1 MKDKSVYPWSFR
13 TNPDA
18 VPATCTFFRIYE
30 YFDHECFILGSYI
43 NNYTK
48 LKRMSGNTFGTL
60 FRITT
65 WGESHGPFVGVVID
79 GCPAGIALD
88 GSDIQKELDRRRP
101 GQSNITTQR
110 KEEDKPEI
118 VSGTFSGK
126 TTGTPISIIIQNR
139 DVDSG
144 KYEALRSTPRP
155 GHADLTYELKY
166 GFRDWRGGGR
176 SSARE
181 TIGRVAAGAIAKKL
195 LNINGIEVMGHVLEI
210 GGIRAKTYGIEQIR
224 ENTEKN
230 PVRCADPDA
239 ALQMEAMI
247 HSAKSEGDS
256 IGGIV
261 ELIALGVPAGLG
273 EPVFDKLSAELA
285 KALMSIGSVKG
296 VEIGAGF
303 RCADLK
309 GSQMNDPI
317 KVVEGKPK
325 PISNN
330 AGGILG
336 GISNGEPIVCRIAVK
351 PTPSISKEQ
360 QTIDLGTMKDTR
372 IKITGRHDPSI
383 PPRIV
388 PVAEAM
394 VAIVL
399 VDMMMRG
406 GFMKTSIIG

>member
-1 MKDKSVYPWSFR
+1 
-13 TNPDA
+13 
-18 VPATCTFFRIYE
+18 
-30 YFDHECFILGSYI
+30 
-43 NNYTK
+43 
-48 LKRMSGNTFGTL
+48 MSGNTFGTL

-65 WGESHGPFVGVVID
+65 WGESHGPAVGVVVD
-79 GCPAGIALD
+79 GCPAGLLLD
-88 GSDIQKELDRRRP
+88 GSEIQKELNRRRP
-101 GQSNITTQR
+101 GQSDITTPR
-110 KEEDKPEI
+110 KEEDKAEI
-118 VSGTFSGK
+118 LSGVFSGK
-126 TTGTPISIIIQNR
+126 TTGAPISILVRNN
-139 DVDSG
+139 DVDSS
-144 KYEALRSTPRP
+144 KYEALRNTPRP

-181 TIGRVAAGAIAKKL
+181 TIGRVAAGAIAKKIL
-195 LNINGIEVMGHVLEI
+195 GMNGIEVLGHVIEL
-210 GGIRAKTYGIEQIR
+210 GGIRVNSVDIEQIR
-224 ENTEKN
+224 NNTEKN

-247 HSAKSEGDS
+247 HAARSQGDS
-256 IGGIV
+256 VGGIV
-261 ELIALGVPAGLG
+261 EVIGIGVPAGVG

-285 KALMSIGSVKG
+285 KGLMSIGAVKG
-296 VEIGAGF
+296 VEIGLGF
-303 RCADLK
+303 KSSIIK
-309 GSQMNDPI
+309 GSKMNDPLEI
-317 KVVEGKPK
+317 RDGKPK
-325 PISNN
+325 PLSNN

-360 QTIDLGTMKDTR
+360 RTVDLSSMTDTR

-394 VAIVL
+394 MALVL

-406 GFMKTSIIG
+406 GFLKTSSENFAWTL